1 MRFGLKIT
9 RIRGDLLIP
18 PNMARLVK
26 VASAKAD
33 RLIQTD
39 PLPKKGTV
47 FRHVLD
53 VLRDAEGQM
62 TARQI
67 VEVML
72 RAKGAANP
80 DTKEVRRL
88 AASVQTCLQSHNVRT
103 VRTIGEG
110 IPGRRI
116 VSPANG
122 AAVKGRSL

>member
-1 MRFGLKIT
+1 LKIT

>member
-1 MRFGLKIT
+1 
-9 RIRGDLLIP
+9 
-18 PNMARLVK
+18 MARLVK